1 MRGTPASRS
10 LSPRPNGI
18 IPAYAGNT
26 SAPRGAV
33 ERIGDHPRVC
43 GEHVPS
49 AAMGMI
55 GSGSSPRMRGTLW
68 PLFAADRKRRII
80 PAYAGN
86 TRSQRVEL
94 AWRRDHPR
102 VCGEHSDSFLSHG
115 HRAGSSPRMRG
126 TREFDR
132 LRDGCVGIIPAY
144 AGNTLWTSVTPTL
157 IEDHPRVCGE
167 HIVWVCHASSYL
179 GSSPRMRGTHR
190 LKRRRIVII
199 GIIPAYAGNTSNL
212 SPCSR

>member
-1 MRGTPASRS
+1 MEAGSSPRMRGTLMLAVSVAVV
-10 LSPRPNGI
+10 LGI

-26 SAPRGAV
+26 VRIWRPAHAP
-33 ERIGDHPRVC
+33 
-43 GEHVPS
+43 
-49 AAMGMI
+49 
-55 GSGSSPRMRGTLW
+55 W
-68 PLFAADRKRRII
+68 
-80 PAYAGN
+80 
-86 TRSQRVEL
+86 
-94 AWRRDHPR
+94 DHPR

-199 GIIPAYAGNTSNL
+199 GIIPAYAGNTPAETTSDCYNWDHPRVCGEHIK
-212 SPCSR
+212 SFAMFAVR